1 MKYLLAIAACSVL
14 RIMNLFP
21 DGNLKDS
28 ADMICT
34 LMEVNLRSFNLQVK
48 FYLEKVQKLSR
59 KRYYLDCVCKSRGR
73 VSQDSSLAVDL
84 LSYVYFRRLK

>member
-48 FYLEKVQKLSR
+48 FIWR
-59 KRYYLDCVCKSRGR
+59 KFKNCQERGITLIAYA
-73 VSQDSSLAVDL
+73 SPEVD
-84 LSYVYFRRLK
+84 